1 MYLLILLKEIG
12 KSSLKTE
19 TAENIQKDGL
29 SDFNHLHKTTDI

>member
-1 MYLLILLKEIG
+1 MYILILLQEIG

-19 TAENIQKDGL
+19 TAENIQDGL